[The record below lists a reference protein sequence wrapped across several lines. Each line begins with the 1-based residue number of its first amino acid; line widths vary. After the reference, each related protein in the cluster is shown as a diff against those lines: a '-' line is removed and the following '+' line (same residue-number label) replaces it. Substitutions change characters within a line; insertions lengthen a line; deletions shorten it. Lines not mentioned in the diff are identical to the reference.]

1 MLQRTITRDG
11 RITCHEGVEIGKDH
25 RSAIRGIAHK
35 AVAFGIE
42 GLWGQI
48 LLLVD
53 KLFFGAFRCAG
64 RSLCRGLTRRSRLA
78 GAAKAGHS
86 FGGCCRRSGRSGL
99 VAGDAVTGRLV
110 VIDIFAKSKAGVEID
125 HIVKTCLTQEI
136 RQCNIEF
143 TGTEVAG
150 NDDVAD
156 ITALQQDNIA
166 AAAAL
171 KSITE
176 TAHRQVSLLSK
187 GFTG

>member
-1 MLQRTITRDG
+1 MEIREYHGGAICGIPHEVVSFSVQRL
-11 RITCHEGVEIGKDH
+11 
-25 RSAIRGIAHK
+25 RGQ
-35 AVAFGIE
+35 V
-42 GLWGQI
+42 

-86 FGGCCRRSGRSGL
+86 FSRCCRRSGRSGL

-150 NDDVAD
+150 NNDIAD

-171 KSITE
+171 KGITE
-176 TAHRQVSLLSK
+176 TAHREVSLLSK